1 MGASLS
7 CTCPEDGRIEML
19 QSDLEQLETLLRNK
33 YATLDWDDF
42 EDFGSVQMHSVTNAM
57 RNELTV
63 LEINKRLRDSSRP
76 GALQGRLASII
87 RGRAR
92 ETGSPH
98 SPRLSTYKRSPVKQV
113 RLQTEVVAID
123 AACGSC
129 RGDNFE
135 CVLGQPSNDDLVRPA
150 FGSELSSAE
159 TLPVDEAGQCDASAK
174 YPEDVR
180 DDLVTPA
187 LGDSHFEA
195 LGANDLLP
203 ASSLNRSPTDSSDS
217 ILSKADSVEHED
229 DIVPMCKTSPE
240 NSEILLDQLLRPQ
253 MR

>member
-1 MGASLS
+1 MGASQS

-19 QSDLEQLETLLRNK
+19 QSSLEQLETILHNK

-63 LEINKRLRDSSRP
+63 LEISKCLRDSSRS

-87 RGRAR
+87 RGRAS
-92 ETGSPH
+92 ETGSQH

-113 RLQTEVVAID
+113 RLQTEVVGID

-159 TLPVDEAGQCDASAK
+159 TLSVDEAGQRW
-174 YPEDVR
+174 P
-180 DDLVTPA
+180 
-187 LGDSHFEA
+187 
-195 LGANDLLP
+195 
-203 ASSLNRSPTDSSDS
+203 
-217 ILSKADSVEHED
+217 
-229 DIVPMCKTSPE
+229 
-240 NSEILLDQLLRPQ
+240 
-253 MR
+253 